1 MSPQINSQLYISC
14 SLNKAQKWPFRSISL
29 TSKSFLKLIYM
40 DVQNPSLTIVNDG
53 SKYYNIFVDHY
64 TKYI

>member
-1 MSPQINSQLYISC
+1 M
-14 SLNKAQKWPFRSISL
+14 NKAQKWPFRSISL

-53 SKYYNIFVDHY
+53 SEYYNIFVDHY